1 MYYTKYRSFNNIQIL
16 LIPGI
21 LSFMITLVLGLL
33 FSALFRIDK
42 NKNHSHSI
50 QQFMIA
56 QSAAGSNDQI
66 IQQGHDESEFE
77 NPTNLST
84 CYQKH
89 IYDGFCFYD
98 PSLLHPIVHQLCC
111 CPRDSEYQDAELQA
125 EIR

>member
-1 MYYTKYRSFNNIQIL
+1 MKYRYFNNIQIL

-56 QSAAGSNDQI
+56 QSAAGSNDHI

-89 IYDGFCFYD
+89 LYDGFCFYD

-111 CPRDSEYQDAELQA
+111 CPRDSDNQDAELQA

>member
-1 MYYTKYRSFNNIQIL
+1 
-16 LIPGI
+16 
-21 LSFMITLVLGLL
+21 MITLVLGLL

-66 IQQGHDESEFE
+66 IQQGHDDSEFG
-77 NPTNLST
+77 NPTYLST

-89 IYDGFCFYD
+89 LYDGFCFYD
-98 PSLLHPIVHQLCC
+98 PALLHPIVHQLCC
-111 CPRDSEYQDAELQA
+111 CPRDSDYQDVELQA